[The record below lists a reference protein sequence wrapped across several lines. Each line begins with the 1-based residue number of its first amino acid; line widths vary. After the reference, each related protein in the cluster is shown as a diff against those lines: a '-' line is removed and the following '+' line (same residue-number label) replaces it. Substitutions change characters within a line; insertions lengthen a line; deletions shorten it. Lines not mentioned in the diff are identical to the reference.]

1 MGRACGS
8 STSDKFWVWKRF
20 LCCWVSHCFFVE
32 GLACILNPGPLSP
45 PTEFALS
52 KNFKSERKW
61 PGVRAVLLFCLGW
74 NDWFDHVSRPP
85 GAVSSHPA
93 SLRQPSCFPG
103 WSTLP
108 WGLCPRALSLT
119 SWPSVPASSPGLL
132 KMEPGGLSL
141 WGLQKMLL
149 KPRPPLD

>member
-1 MGRACGS
+1 MI
-8 STSDKFWVWKRF
+8 
-20 LCCWVSHCFFVE
+20 
-32 GLACILNPGPLSP
+32 GLA
-45 PTEFALS
+45 T
-52 KNFKSERKW
+52 
-61 PGVRAVLLFCLGW
+61 
-74 NDWFDHVSRPP
+74 VSRPP

-93 SLRQPSCFPG
+93 SLRQPSCSPG
-103 WSTLP
+103 WRTLP

-149 KPRPPLD
+149 KPRPPLDSTGLVTASLLCGRCPTATLPRPASESWLLCHLSALCAGQGTALPLQATACWGLTLTWKASVKPLATVGPARK